1 LPENGL
7 RLRRLQ
13 CCGPVQQNKRRKLKE
28 QQHILSWSAIAKNT
42 VHKNGS
48 RLYGQEDKDLPGLLL
63 SIYQYLGLDY
73 PKFYK
78 MDQLSKLGWLASE
91 ILLQHEAWIGS
102 CPPEEIGLI
111 LSNANSSLDTDHK
124 YWETVK
130 AVASPAVFVYTLPN
144 IMMGEIS
151 IRNGFKGENGFF
163 IFDRWDAAFL
173 EQYVGYL
180 LDTQLVTVCICGWVE
195 LLGDEYQAVL
205 FLVTTGP
212 GDPPGNTAGDL
223 LFTKENLDRIYKE
236 ATQ

>member
-1 LPENGL
+1 M
-7 RLRRLQ
+7 
-13 CCGPVQQNKRRKLKE
+13 KE
-28 QQHILSWSAIAKNT
+28 QQHILSWSAIVKNT

-48 RLYGQEDKDLPGLLL
+48 RLYTVEDKDLPDLLL
-63 SIYQYLGLDY
+63 SVYRYLGLDY

-91 ILLQHEAWIGS
+91 ILLQHEARIGS
-102 CPPEEIGLI
+102 YPPEEIGLV
-111 LSNANSSLDTDHK
+111 LSNANASLDTDYK
-124 YWETVK
+124 YWATVK

-163 IFDRWDAAFL
+163 IFDRFDAAFL

-180 LDTQLVTVCICGWVE
+180 FDAQLLTVCICGWVD
-195 LLGDEYQAVL
+195 LLDDDYQAVL
-205 FLVTTGP
+205 FLVRTGP
-212 GDPPGNTAGDL
+212 GDLAANAAGDL
-223 LFTKENLDRIYKE
+223 LFTKENLDKIYKE